1 GHCGASGHAVRL
13 DQPLADAGRLRRRL
27 AAVGQRPGHVVE
39 APPQRPAGRPRRAS
53 RPTRPRRRAGRRFS
67 PGHILS
73 HDGRQSA
80 GRLGARPPGPSDPP
94 VPNRDPNIK
103 KEPSRMT
110 LSKAALAFAPFF
122 TLALAACGGGA
133 APEGPAVVQAEDA
146 WCRPTPNGVM
156 VGGCYVTLVSSRDDR
171 LLSASS
177 PRSEVVEIH
186 EMRMD
191 GDMMR
196 MGELQD

>member
-1 GHCGASGHAVRL
+1 
-13 DQPLADAGRLRRRL
+13 
-27 AAVGQRPGHVVE
+27 
-39 APPQRPAGRPRRAS
+39 
-53 RPTRPRRRAGRRFS
+53 
-67 PGHILS
+67 
-73 HDGRQSA
+73 
-80 GRLGARPPGPSDPP
+80 
-94 VPNRDPNIK
+94 
-103 KEPSRMT
+103 MT

-122 TLALAACGGGA
+122 ALALAACGGGA

-196 MGELQD
+196 MGELQDGLPLPAGQTVQMRPGAEHLMLMTLTAPLAEGDAVPLTLTFQDAAEVTVEAQVRQPVDAGADHGAH